1 MPSSEPVVRRVAR
14 SIRERALIG
23 DDDTVVVAV
32 SGGAD
37 SVALLLIL
45 HAIAARARWRLAGVV
60 HVNHGLRGAE
70 SDEDEAFVRSL
81 AARLSLPIE
90 AARVDVRARSR
101 ERHQSLEAAARDLRY
116 AAFADAASTLV
127 ATVVATGHT
136 QDDQAETVLLRLL
149 RGAGSRGLGG
159 IRPKR
164 GRYVRPIIDC
174 RRADLRAFLAT
185 AGESFREDASNA
197 DLSIARNRVRH
208 TLLPVLDRDWAGAV
222 RALARAAELAAD
234 DERVLARMAKE
245 MTPALSLS
253 PGSGV
258 QLDVR
263 GLVPLPAAIAR
274 RIVRDAIESAG
285 GAASFRDIEAVRRLA
300 RAPRPDGRL
309 DLGGFEVSRRGP
321 VLRFRA
327 VRPRGGRARPGE
339 FVHPVA
345 GDVRIDE
352 TGTVIRASIR
362 KGLPDRAG
370 ATGRDEAWVDARA
383 IALPLVVRS
392 RRPGDRVRPFG
403 APGSRKLQDVL
414 VDAKI
419 PREARDRVAI
429 VADARGTLLWVA
441 GVAAAE
447 AGRVTAVD
455 ADVVILQMTKDS
467 Q

>member
-1 MPSSEPVVRRVAR
+1 MSSHEPLIRRVAR
-14 SIRERALIG
+14 SIRERALAGEG
-23 DDDTVVVAV
+23 DAIVAAV

-45 HAIAARARWRLAGVV
+45 HALAARARWRLAGVV

-70 SDEDEAFVRSL
+70 SDEDEAFVRAL

-90 AARVDVRARSR
+90 VARVDVRARVR
-101 ERHQSLEAAARDLRY
+101 ERHQSIEAAARDLRY
-116 AAFADAASTLV
+116 AAFADAVSALG

-159 IRPKR
+159 IRAKR
-164 GRYVRPIIDC
+164 GRYVRPLIDC
-174 RRADLRAFLAT
+174 RRQDLRAFLT
-185 AGESFREDASNA
+185 AARESFREDASNA
-197 DLSIARNRVRH
+197 DLAIARNRVRH
-208 TLLPVLDRDWAGAV
+208 TLLPVLERDWPGAV
-222 RALARAAELAAD
+222 RALARTAELAAD
-234 DERVLARMAKE
+234 DERVLARTAKE
-245 MTPALSLS
+245 MAPALSLS

-285 GAASFRDIEAVRRLA
+285 GTASLRDVDAVRRLA
-300 RAPRPDGRL
+300 RAPRPDGRI

-327 VRPRGGRARPGE
+327 AHARGGRVRPFEYVLPVPGE
-339 FVHPVA
+339 
-345 GDVRIDE
+345 VRIDE
-352 TGTVIRASIR
+352 TGTTIRASIR
-362 KGLPDRAG
+362 KGLPDTVVSA
-370 ATGRDEAWVDARA
+370 GRDEAWVDLAA
-383 IALPLVVRS
+383 MALPLVVRS
-392 RRPGDRVRPFG
+392 RRPGDRLRPFG
-403 APGSRKLQDVL
+403 GPGSRKLQDVL

-419 PREARDRVAI
+419 PREARDRVAV
-429 VADARGTLLWVA
+429 VADARGTIVWVA

-447 AGRVTAVD
+447 AGRVMALD
-455 ADVVILQMTKDS
+455 ADVVILQTKDS

>member
-1 MPSSEPVVRRVAR
+1 MSSPEPSVRRAAR

-23 DDDTVVVAV
+23 DSDAVAVAV

-45 HAIAARARWRLAGVV
+45 GAIAARARWRVAGVI
-60 HVNHGLRGAE
+60 HVNHGLRGVE
-70 SDEDEAFVRSL
+70 SDEDEAFVRAL
-81 AARLSLPIE
+81 ARRLSLPCE
-90 AARVDVRARSR
+90 VAHVDVRARAR
-101 ERHQSLEAAARDLRY
+101 DRHQSIEAAARDLRY
-116 AAFADAASTLV
+116 AAFADAASALGATL
-127 ATVVATGHT
+127 VATGHT
-136 QDDQAETVLLRLL
+136 RDDQAETVLLRLL

-164 GRYVRPIIDC
+164 GRYVRPLIDC
-174 RRADLRAFLAT
+174 RRGDLRAFLAA
-185 AGESFREDASNA
+185 AGEPFREDASNA
-197 DLSIARNRVRH
+197 DLAIARNRVRH
-208 TLLPVLDRDWAGAV
+208 ALLPILDRDWPGAI

-245 MTPALSLS
+245 MAPALSLS
-253 PGSGV
+253 PASGV

-274 RIVRDAIESAG
+274 RIVRDAIEAAG
-285 GAASFRDIEAVRRLA
+285 GTASLRDVDAVRRLA

-309 DLGGFEVSRRGP
+309 DLGGFEVSRRGSA
-321 VLRFRA
+321 LRFRA
-327 VRPRGGRARPGE
+327 AHPRGGRVRPFE
-339 FVHPVA
+339 YVLPVP
-345 GDVRIDE
+345 GDVHIDE
-352 TGTVIRASIR
+352 TGATIRASIR
-362 KGLPDRAG
+362 KGLP
-370 ATGRDEAWVDARA
+370 ATSVSAGRDEAWVALSA

-419 PREARDRVAI
+419 PREARDEVAL
-429 VADARGTLLWVA
+429 VVDARGTLLWVA

-447 AGRVTAVD
+447 AGRVTALD
-455 ADVVILQMTKDS
+455 ADVVILQLKDS